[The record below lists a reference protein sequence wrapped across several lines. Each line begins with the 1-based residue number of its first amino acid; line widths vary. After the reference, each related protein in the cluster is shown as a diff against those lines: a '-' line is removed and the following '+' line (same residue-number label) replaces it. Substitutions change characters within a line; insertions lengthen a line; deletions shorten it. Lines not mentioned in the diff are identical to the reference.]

1 MPRSSKRVSRLHS
14 NDPVD
19 AAWRREQ
26 AHVDA
31 AIEGLAHDA
40 DIDRL
45 VAEMDA
51 AGMEPR
57 KRIERLK
64 DYIRNRQRNH
74 KIGGS

>member
-1 MPRSSKRVSRLHS
+1 MKQPKRVSRLHS
-14 NDPVD
+14 QDPVD

-26 AHVDA
+26 ARVDA
-31 AIEGLAHDA
+31 AIEGLARDA

-45 VAEMDA
+45 VAEMDT

-57 KRIERLK
+57 QRIERLK
-64 DYIRNRQRNH
+64 AYIRGRQTNH